1 MDDWRVN
8 VTVAWMSGWWRAN
21 SLLTAEAVGMRIGN
35 EVRQA
40 VDWVLDGNG
49 MGIGHQRG
57 VERSKV
63 Y

>member
-1 MDDWRVN
+1 
-8 VTVAWMSGWWRAN
+8 MSGWWRAN